1 MEDLM
6 YKFKIYRRSFVLLL
20 LSVLSLSTATQ
31 IFAQQSSRPE
41 NPLYEKLKKFE
52 LRGKASVSSLT
63 LKRDSATITFT
74 GDFYF
79 AAPINEKITGAV
91 FIGTGTF
98 HAEAPDRPFEK
109 EYMKRFINTEVAD
122 SDFKQAIL
130 RFNDDTVKIIGQGM
144 DANAAAS
151 SDAQSLAG
159 ELDSRLLKETGANVS
174 ARLLVALAN
183 KEDEGLFVGQFDKG
197 KLGRFTYMYDPQ
209 ARLMG
214 SAFEINGGEKVLLF
228 QYSSDYTND
237 LWITSYSEKDISNK
251 SVEYSS
257 KFDLVS
263 PYKYKMD
270 IDLREPRK
278 VLATKMS
285 IDLESVAEGANLMAI
300 PMNVNQGLSE
310 RNNDRLKYAMRIK
323 SAKVEGKD
331 IPFVQEDWESGLTI
345 VLPKPVKKG
354 ESFTVD
360 LELEGE
366 YISKQRTFENNYFP
380 TSNKDWYPTHG
391 YNKRSKYDFTFR
403 HNKTDLITSV
413 GTLVRSNEPWPD
425 AKDGSLLTQFIM
437 ETPITYATFTAGR
450 LERYTEKFKV
460 GAKGKEIEIPIDLY
474 SVPSSVAAIKEKF
487 VAAELGNALNFFTSY
502 FGPYTFGDFRATVHP
517 FNSGQGYPTM
527 VLLPAAKGMDE
538 ANRDVF
544 SLIARETSRQWWGG
558 VVTWRS
564 YRDQWLSDGFAQYA
578 GMMYTGFIQ
587 NPKSEKEL
595 IKTARFNMEQFAS
608 GVKGN
613 MGKVAVSGPLIFGSR
628 LSTRLTSNV
637 SNTLINNKGPLVM
650 RMLHFLFSD
659 TSVPGKKADQ
669 AFVDML
675 ADFVDRFKGQE
686 QAATTDDFIQVAGE
700 HFERTPM
707 ARRLGLKNLDWFFSQ
722 WVFEAKYPSYRLEYS
737 IVDEGGKTFL
747 TGNLIQENAGPNW
760 VMPMPVVLKIN
771 GQQGQVMVLANGP
784 DNPVKIALPGKPES
798 VELDPDLWIF
808 SEKTITKKK

>member
-6 YKFKIYRRSFVLLL
+6 YKFKLYRRSLVLFL

-31 IFAQQSSRPE
+31 LFAQQASRPE

-52 LRGKASVSSLT
+52 LRGKASASGLT
-63 LKRDSATITFT
+63 LKRDRATMTFT

-79 AAPINEKITGAV
+79 AAPVNEKITGAV
-91 FIGTGTF
+91 FIGSGTF

-109 EYMKRFINTEVAD
+109 EYMKRFINTDVAD
-122 SDFKQAIL
+122 SDFKTAVL
-130 RFNDDTVKIIGQGM
+130 RFNDDTVKIVGQGM
-144 DANAAAS
+144 DVNAAAS
-151 SDAQSLAG
+151 SDAQKLAS
-159 ELDSRLLKETGANVS
+159 ELDARLLKETGANVS

-183 KEDEGLFVGQFDKG
+183 KEEEGLFVGQFDKG

-209 ARLMG
+209 ARLLG

-228 QYSSDYTND
+228 QYSSTDYTND
-237 LWITSYSEKDISNK
+237 LLVTSYSEKDIANNA
-251 SVEYSS
+251 VAYSS

-263 PYKYKMD
+263 PYKYTME
-270 IDLREPRK
+270 IDLRDPRK
-278 VLATKMS
+278 VLSTKIHIDFES
-285 IDLESVAEGANLMAI
+285 ITEGANLTAI

-331 IPFVQEDWESGLTI
+331 IPFVQEDWETGLTI
-345 VLPKPVKKG
+345 ILPKSVKMG
-354 ESFTVD
+354 DSFTVD
-360 LELEGE
+360 LDLEGE

-380 TSNKDWYPTHG
+380 TSNEAWFPMHG
-391 YNKRSKYDFTFR
+391 YNRRSKYDITFR
-403 HNKTDLITSV
+403 HNKTDLVTSV
-413 GTLVRSNEPWPD
+413 GTLVRVNEPWPD

-437 ETPITYATFTAGR
+437 ETPITFATFAAGR

-460 GAKGKEIEIPIDLY
+460 GAKGKEIEMPIDLY

-487 VAAELGNALNFFTSY
+487 VAAELGNSLNFFTSY

-517 FNSGQGYPTM
+517 FNSGQGFPTM

-544 SLIARETSRQWWGG
+544 SLIARETSHQWWGG
-558 VVTWRS
+558 IVTWRS

-595 IKTARFNMEQFAS
+595 IKTARFNMEQFAT
-608 GVKGN
+608 GTKGN
-613 MGKVAVSGPLIFGSR
+613 MGKVAVSGPMIFGSR
-628 LSTRLTSNV
+628 LGTRLTTNAY
-637 SNTLINNKGPLVM
+637 NTLINNKGALVM

-659 TSVPGKKADQ
+659 TSVKGKPDQ

-675 ADFVDRFKGQE
+675 ADFVNRFNG
-686 QAATTDDFIQVAGE
+686 QAASTEDFIQVSGE
-700 HFERTPM
+700 HFARTSM
-707 ARRLGLKNLDWFFSQ
+707 AKRLGLQNLDWFFQQ
-722 WVFEAKYPSYRLEYS
+722 WVFDAKYPSYRLEYS
-737 IVDEGGKTFL
+737 VIDEGGKTFL
-747 TGNLIQENAGPNW
+747 AGNVIQENAGPNW
-760 VMPMPVVLKIN
+760 IMPLPVILKIS
-771 GQQGQVMVLANGP
+771 GQQGQVMVLAKGP
-784 DNPVKIALPGKPES
+784 DNPFKISLPAKPES
-798 VELDPDLWIF
+798 VELDPDLWIL